1 MHDLQLHDRL
11 SGVRR
16 RFPRYAITFDRAQ
29 QIWRA
34 DRSDHVIVEHTLDEL
49 EEALERNNP
58 MKGVDQ

>member
-1 MHDLQLHDRL
+1 MHDLHLYDRL
-11 SGVRR
+11 TDVRR
-16 RFPRYAITFDRAQ
+16 RHPRYSITFDRAQ

-34 DRSDHVIVEHTLDEL
+34 DRSDHVIASYTLEEL